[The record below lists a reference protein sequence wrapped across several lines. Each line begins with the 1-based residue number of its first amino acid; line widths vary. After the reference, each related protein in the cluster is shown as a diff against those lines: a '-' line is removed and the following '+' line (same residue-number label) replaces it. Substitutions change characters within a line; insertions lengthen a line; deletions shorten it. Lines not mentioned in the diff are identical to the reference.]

1 MSTLDRVGL
10 VIMIP
15 LEVRNERIP
24 RCQVNEPT
32 PPTYLQVL
40 LHMLHSVGMNL
51 LFLVPLLIVVLPILG
66 TGWYLAAEYMTQEP
80 MLAAGGGVLG
90 LGALASVFRV
100 WFRVLV

>member
-1 MSTLDRVGL
+1 M
-10 VIMIP
+10 
-15 LEVRNERIP
+15 
-24 RCQVNEPT
+24 NEPT

-51 LFLVPLLIVVLPILG
+51 VILIPLLIVVLPILG
-66 TGWYLAAEYMTQEP
+66 TGWYLAISEEP
-80 MLAAGGGVLG
+80 ILAAAGLVLG